1 MHPDQEGIKKTFVR
15 DKKYY
20 IRVNDDFVHNEDIN
34 KFYNQLQ
41 LGSELHRLDY
51 LLMNIIGMKR
61 AYIDDKN
68 LYSGLGKIEDI
79 LREKGILCDNI
90 IEKFLL
96 IIISKRKKVLIMEEN
111 QLQKEIDKMS
121 KSIKTDN
128 YPMSIGELSNLYLDG
143 DININPIYQRMF
155 RWDITQQSALIESIL
170 LQIPI
175 PPIYVF
181 QDEDGTW
188 SIIDGQQR
196 LSTIFK
202 FMGILKQDNECE
214 DEEIKEEINQR
225 EPLTKTR
232 FLPSLEG
239 KYWDDENEENSLTE
253 AQRRYIKRSK
263 ILIVIIDKS
272 SDEFAQ
278 YEMFQRLNTGGSHL
292 SAQEIR
298 NCILVMRNESVY
310 KQIKKLSEYD
320 NFRKAIPISE
330 KDMEEQGYIELVVK
344 YMVLRYSEWNVN
356 DSENFNNF
364 LTDEILK
371 MIINN
376 QIDFEMEGEL
386 FKKVFDLIFDV
397 MEDNA
402 FKKFDPI
409 KGKNTGA
416 VLVGAYEAIIP
427 GLAINYDYFRENR
440 NELKNKI
447 CSMYTDERYIAA
459 TKRGVRPVGRIKKLA
474 AFSRENF
481 NSGK

>member
-1 MHPDQEGIKKTFVR
+1 
-15 DKKYY
+15 
-20 IRVNDDFVHNEDIN
+20 
-34 KFYNQLQ
+34 
-41 LGSELHRLDY
+41 
-51 LLMNIIGMKR
+51 
-61 AYIDDKN
+61 
-68 LYSGLGKIEDI
+68 
-79 LREKGILCDNI
+79 
-90 IEKFLL
+90 
-96 IIISKRKKVLIMEEN
+96 MEEN

-278 YEMFQRLNTGGSHL
+278 YEMLQRLNTGGSHL

-440 NELKNKI
+440 NELKKKI
-447 CSMYTDERYIAA
+447 GC
-459 TKRGVRPVGRIKKLA
+459 IKMD
-474 AFSRENF
+474 
-481 NSGK
+481 